1 MKIVVLIGSVHGNS
15 SIVVACV
22 GVAIS
27 SIWAGLADAGQA
39 WAGYLAETLHSL
51 ESKCIIGLG
60 T

>member
-15 SIVVACV
+15 FDC
-22 GVAIS
+22 GGLRGRRNQQH
-27 SIWAGLADAGQA
+27 WAGLADAGQA

-51 ESKCIIGLG
+51 ELKCIIGLG